1 MPSFVVRVLLFSS
14 CALLMTSW
22 SEPAAAA
29 TTPVQSPAQ
38 QRAVTQAHSIASRED
53 PHSYADAANARVEH
67 LDLALA
73 VDFAHK
79 RLTGTV
85 DLRVQRKAG
94 VRELFLDTRDIDV
107 QSVAVL
113 DGKGAATPAK
123 FQVGA
128 RDRILGSPLRIE
140 LPASGADTLTV
151 RVAYRTQPPAS
162 GLQWVEPRQTAGREH
177 PFLYSQSQAIHARS
191 WIPLQDSPSVRF
203 TYTAKIQVPPKMTAV
218 MSASRIGTNVSPEQR
233 FEMKQAIP
241 SYLMALGVG
250 DLVFRPTGPRTGVW
264 AEPSVSDAATKEFA
278 DTEKMLEV
286 GEKLFGPYRWE
297 RYELLILPPSF
308 PFGGMENPRLS
319 FITPTAIAGDRSLT
333 SLIAHELAHSWS
345 GNLVTNATWR
355 DFWLNEGFTTFLER
369 RIVDALYG
377 KRRLAMEESL
387 GVQSLEEDFGNLPE
401 SGRILAIDLR
411 KLDPDNDGFSQ
422 VPYEKG
428 FLFLRYLESKV
439 GRERFDAFLREY
451 FDRFA
456 FQSITTADVLEF
468 IRTRLLRGES
478 EVSNAKLQE
487 WVTQPGL
494 PGDAVIPKSDALAKV
509 DEQRDAWLAG
519 TTPAAQLKTS
529 EWTTQEWLHFI
540 DNMPKQLTPQ
550 QMAEV
555 DKAFG
560 FTRAGNS
567 EIAHSWLRVAIR
579 NHYEPAMPRLRE
591 YLVTIGRRKLIKPL
605 YEDLMKQSWGPP
617 VAKQIYAEARP
628 GYHPMAVTTLDPIVN
643 RPKSAEAEKK

>member
-1 MPSFVVRVLLFSS
+1 
-14 CALLMTSW
+14 MTSLHD
-22 SEPAAAA
+22 PAAAA
-29 TTPVQSPAQ
+29 TTPVESPAQ
-38 QRAVTQAHSIASRED
+38 QRAVTQPHSIASRED

-67 LDLALA
+67 LDLDLA
-73 VDFAHK
+73 VDFAQQ

-85 DLRVQRKAG
+85 DLRVKRKAG

-107 QSVAVL
+107 ESVAVV
-113 DGKGAATPAK
+113 DNKGQAVPAK
-123 FQVGA
+123 FQVGT

-140 LPASGADTLTV
+140 LPASGGETLTV
-151 RVAYRTQPPAS
+151 RVAYRTQPSAS
-162 GLQWVEPRQTAGREH
+162 GLQWVEPRQTAGRKH

-203 TYTAKIQVPPKMTAV
+203 TYAAKIRVPPKMTAV
-218 MSASRIGTNVSPEQR
+218 MSASRIGTNVAPDQR

-387 GVQSLEEDFGNLPE
+387 GVQSLEEDFANLPE

-439 GRERFDAFLREY
+439 GRQRFDAFLREY

-478 EVSNAKLQE
+478 EVSTARLQE

-494 PGDAVIPKSDALAKV
+494 PKDAVIPGSDALAKV
-509 DEQRDAWLAG
+509 DEQRSAWLAG
-519 TTPAAQLKTS
+519 KTPAAQLKTS

-540 DNMPKQLTPQ
+540 DNLPKQLTPQ

-579 NHYEPAMPRLRE
+579 NHYQPAMPRLRE

-643 RPKSAEAEKK
+643 PPKSANQ